1 MDGSDR
7 AECLPGTRV
16 AIIQLIMDWALDLTS
31 TQNIFWVHGLAGI
44 GKSTL
49 STTIANCCRDQGR
62 LGAFVFFSRD
72 VAERS
77 NPATVIRTLAY
88 QIGLFNT
95 RAGEA
100 IATAIKKFPSVCLS
114 PLSMQFQKLI
124 VEPLASAT
132 DEQTTL
138 VLVIDA
144 LDALDECGTAKKWE
158 LLLEVLVENLTQLPP
173 SIHILITSRSEH
185 DICSAFGQRP
195 QFLEQKFD
203 IASGVNTNDISSY
216 LHHRMER
223 VRPKT
228 KGLSL
233 GNQWPNENDIRR
245 LTERASGLF
254 VWAATASDFIDGY
267 NPRKRMNIV
276 LKGGVA
282 SEAEDTLDVLYRT
295 ALESAKNRDDED
307 LVADF
312 ISVVGLVL
320 VAQHPL

>member
-1 MDGSDR
+1 
-7 AECLPGTRV
+7 
-16 AIIQLIMDWALDLTS
+16 
-31 TQNIFWVHGLAGI
+31 
-44 GKSTL
+44 
-49 STTIANCCRDQGR
+49 
-62 LGAFVFFSRD
+62 VFFSRD
-72 VAERS
+72 VAERG

-144 LDALDECGTAKKWE
+144 LDALDECGTAKKRE